1 MITCDICNIKNY
13 TFLQQIYNVEE
24 YTFEKCSNCNHV
36 KKINNKTNDISFT
49 SNPFNSIYKKLL
61 KYEIL
66 YQYCHL
72 KKDLNIYI
80 ISNKNNLA
88 TLLSENNLAHHG
100 AIPPSPDIII
110 LNEIL
115 TNIESPSIF
124 LKYCKEISS
133 ENTVI
138 LSFNAY
144 QQQFKY
150 TNEFSINSMNILC
163 NNSGM
168 HIDSCIQIDNWIFYK
183 IICCKKEKNTRNLVE
198 NLYNEMVNATF

>member
-1 MITCDICNIKNY
+1 MMITCDICNIKNY

-124 LKYCKEISS
+124 LKYCK
-133 ENTVI
+133 
-138 LSFNAY
+138 
-144 QQQFKY
+144 
-150 TNEFSINSMNILC
+150 
-163 NNSGM
+163 
-168 HIDSCIQIDNWIFYK
+168 
-183 IICCKKEKNTRNLVE
+183 
-198 NLYNEMVNATF
+198 